1 MFCSHHKPII
11 VWERDRLFTVSAP
24 PTNVSLNLESE
35 KRADVEKQATQDAW
49 VLSEQIH
56 SELHHVRH
64 Q

>member
-1 MFCSHHKPII
+1 MSQADHSLGTRPS
-11 VWERDRLFTVSAP
+11 FTVSAP
-24 PTNVSLNLESE
+24 PTNVPLTLNLESE